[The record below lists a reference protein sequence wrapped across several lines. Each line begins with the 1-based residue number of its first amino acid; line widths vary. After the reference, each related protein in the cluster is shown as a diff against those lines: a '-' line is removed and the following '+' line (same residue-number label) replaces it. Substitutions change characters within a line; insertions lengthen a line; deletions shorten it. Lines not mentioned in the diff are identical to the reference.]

1 MARGSE
7 PTRGSGATTVEPASE
22 RRERAAH
29 LGPARRRPLVLDAA
43 LRLFVADGYNGT
55 SMDAIAEAA
64 GVTKPV
70 VYDCYPSKQELFRAL
85 LQREERRLLASVED
99 AMPSEISFDD
109 PEGLLADG
117 FAALLRAAAA
127 DPDSWRVVFDSEHGA
142 EPAIVR
148 RVRRARAT
156 IVARIEAL
164 VEPYLGEVGA
174 KDHKRKAPVLA
185 ELLTSIGEAGVRVLL
200 ASNGRWRPEELGALL
215 GRVAARGPSA
225 A

>member
-1 MARGSE
+1 MAPKGSQATRSE
-7 PTRGSGATTVEPASE
+7 PAAE

-43 LRLFVADGYNGT
+43 LRLFVGQGYNGA

-85 LQREERRLLASVED
+85 LEREERRLLASVEA
-99 AMPSEISFDD
+99 AMPDD
-109 PEGLLADG
+109 LDAENPEGLLVEG

-142 EPAIVR
+142 ESAVVR
-148 RVRRARAT
+148 RVRRARSA
-156 IVARIEAL
+156 IVARIESL
-164 VEPYLGEVGA
+164 VEPYLREVGV
-174 KDHKRKAPVLA
+174 DDRERKAPVVA
-185 ELLTSIGEAGVRVLL
+185 ELLASVGEAGVRVLL
-200 ASNGRWRPEELGALL
+200 ASDGRWSPEELGTLL